1 MRAIDRVF
9 LIGPMG
15 AGKSTIGRRL
25 ARRLGLE
32 FIDLDAALEAR
43 TGVDIPRIFDIEG
56 EAGFRRREAELLDT
70 LTRQAGIV
78 LATGGG
84 AILNADSRRHLG
96 SRGVVIYLRARIT
109 TQLAR
114 TRGSSRPLLQ
124 AADPAARLQQLL
136 DERAPLY
143 ESLADLC
150 VDTEDG
156 NPDRLAAEL
165 ADRLQHTEGMH
176 HD

>member
-1 MRAIDRVF
+1 MPQSRPDDRRDDD
-9 LIGPMG
+9 PDP
-15 AGKSTIGRRL
+15 S
-25 ARRLGLE
+25 
-32 FIDLDAALEAR
+32 DLDAPF
-43 TGVDIPRIFDIEG
+43 T
-56 EAGFRRREAELLDT
+56 AGHRFGRAPH
-70 LTRQAGIV
+70 AGRAG
-78 LATGGG
+78 ATGGG